1 MADFEDTV
9 LNNVKEDL
17 DISDDVQDRVLKRL
31 ISKVCDISNW
41 LTVLMLSKINLVL
54 LSKIAQLN
62 VSTAEELKELA
73 LKRLKDIQYLMK
85 TSNTSSCLMMTFYK
99 RNSRQV
105 RRRTERC
112 LYYER
117 GK

>member
-31 ISKVCDISNW
+31 ISKVCDHFKLAYSTDVIEDKFSF
-41 LTVLMLSKINLVL
+41 I
-54 LSKIAQLN
+54 IEDAQLN

-73 LKRLKDIQYLMK
+73 LKRLKDTQYLMK

-117 GK
+117 DK